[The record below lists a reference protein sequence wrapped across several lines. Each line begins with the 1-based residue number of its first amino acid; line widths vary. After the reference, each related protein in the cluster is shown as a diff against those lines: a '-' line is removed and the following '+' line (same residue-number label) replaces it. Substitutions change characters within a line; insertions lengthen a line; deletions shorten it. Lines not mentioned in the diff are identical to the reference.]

1 MADFTVVW
9 EDKIPGLSQ
18 TDCLTGKWSEGDRG
32 PCATCQS
39 VMQVYLSNWVSA
51 VQAVCQQNLRLEIR
65 GARGWSPKG
74 GKCQRTHLSDPRPS
88 CFMGKLACNHC
99 VSERLVLVMRLSA
112 DLKCPS
118 NKSRAELSTEVA
130 HQMLNPG
137 GTERNPQQ

>member
-74 GKCQRTHLSDPRPS
+74 GKCQRTHLSDPAIVFYGQTGLQPLCIR
-88 CFMGKLACNHC
+88 KA
-99 VSERLVLVMRLSA
+99 LVMRLSA

-130 HQMLNPG
+130 HQMLNRG